1 MITITNPIPAAA
13 VGTGIVLI
21 ALGVGV
27 ALGNGMQPDTPP
39 ACGATGPL
47 VAVLREVDP
56 DVACTL
62 TGTIMNARIELVEG
76 E

>member
-1 MITITNPIPAAA
+1 MSIRLYFFA
-13 VGTGIVLI
+13 VGN
-21 ALGVGV
+21 AV
-27 ALGNGMQPDTPP
+27 ALGAALMWVTISHTHPP
-39 ACGATGPL
+39 TCGATGPL

-62 TGTIMNARIELVEG
+62 TGTIMNARIELVER

>member
-1 MITITNPIPAAA
+1 MNPLLGLLATLMFPAGVV
-13 VGTGIVLI
+13 VGGWIENN
-21 ALGVGV
+21 AE
-27 ALGNGMQPDTPP
+27 PP

-47 VAVLREVDP
+47 VAMLREVDS